1 MLEVN
6 PFGED
11 VLRKVARMERQTGS
25 AHFVHALLR
34 QKADLAMPVARMGI
48 TLDAVVLPHRDG
60 IHRVLFCS
68 FMFTNTNCFYFCHII
83 LSYLLQ

>member
-11 VLRKVARMERQTGS
+11 VLRKVARMERQTGL

-34 QKADLAMPVARMGI
+34 QKADLAVPVARVRV
-48 TLDAVVLPHRDG
+48 TDDAVVFLHCDTL
-60 IHRVLFCS
+60 HRVLFCS
-68 FMFTNTNCFYFCHII
+68 FMFTDTNCSYF
-83 LSYLLQ
+83 

>member
-11 VLRKVARMERQTGS
+11 VLRKVARMKRQTGS

-34 QKADLAMPVARMGI
+34 QKADLAVPAARVRV
-48 TLDAVVLPHRDG
+48 TDDAVVFFHCDTL
-60 IHRVLFCS
+60 HRVLFCS
-68 FMFTNTNCFYFCHII
+68 FMFTNTNCCYFCHII

>member
-11 VLRKVARMERQTGS
+11 VLCKVARTERQTGS

-34 QKADLAMPVARMGI
+34 QKADLAVPVARVRV
-48 TLDAVVLPHRDG
+48 TDDAWFSFTVIRSTGCFFVPL
-60 IHRVLFCS
+60 CS
-68 FMFTNTNCFYFCHII
+68 LIQTAATFDIVPPI
-83 LSYLLQ
+83 R

>member
-11 VLRKVARMERQTGS
+11 VLREVARIERQTGS

-34 QKADLAMPVARMGI
+34 QQTYLPMPVARVRV
-48 TLDAVVLPHRDG
+48 TDDAVVFFHCDTL
-60 IHRVLFCS
+60 HRVLFCS
-68 FMFTNTNCFYFCHII
+68 FMFTNTNCCYFCHII

>member
-11 VLRKVARMERQTGS
+11 VLCKVARTERQTGS

-34 QKADLAMPVARMGI
+34 QKADLAVPVARVRV
-48 TLDAVVLPHRDG
+48 TDDAVVFLHCDTL
-60 IHRVLFCS
+60 HRVLFCS
-68 FMFTNTNCFYFCHII
+68 FMFTDTNCSYF
-83 LSYLLQ
+83 